1 MKKENGQAARPKT
14 SAKMG
19 MMGTVHLELTP
30 ENFQK
35 LVSGERTNIDLGH
48 ARELYLQVE
57 QGPENRIV
65 ALTPWFDPDSTE
77 VTVENSFQKDGE
89 EDDNYFLAGGIQ
101 FTLVESED
109 SSLGFVVT
117 PAQAKILARSLMN
130 YVQAWEACDALKAG
144 DPARA

>member
-1 MKKENGQAARPKT
+1 M
-14 SAKMG
+14 
-19 MMGTVHLELTP
+19 
-30 ENFQK
+30 
-35 LVSGERTNIDLGH
+35 LVSGKRTNIQLGH
-48 ARELYLQVE
+48 SRELYLQIE
-57 QGPENRIV
+57 SGPENRIV

-77 VTVENSFQKDGE
+77 VTVENSFQKDGGDE
-89 EDDNYFLAGGIQ
+89 GNHCLAGGIE

-117 PAQAKILARSLMN
+117 PEQAKILARSLLN